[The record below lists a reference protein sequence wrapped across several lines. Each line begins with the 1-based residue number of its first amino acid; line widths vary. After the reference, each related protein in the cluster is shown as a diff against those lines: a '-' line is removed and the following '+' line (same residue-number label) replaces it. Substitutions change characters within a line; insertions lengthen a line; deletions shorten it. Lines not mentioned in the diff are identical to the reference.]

1 MASTFASM
9 VGVGVTTWNAR
20 ALIVADPI
28 SLNIAYGGNSI
39 GVSDS
44 SLALSVE
51 LSSAGEYFTTLND
64 FSNSDTSLLRP
75 LIDIPVSAEIKFD
88 VNVSNVSLK
97 PILIISSDDVTE
109 DDLFRYIDVDLD
121 LKTFIETFD
130 LETVL
135 TNVTSLLTVIENYG
149 PNLTVSNVP
158 SAVTALFDKL
168 KDAKEFGAALQQFIH
183 ITSQGEVES
192 HFLVQ

>member
-20 ALIVADPI
+20 VSIVADPI

-88 VNVSNVSLK
+88 INVSNVSLK

-109 DDLFRYIDVDLD
+109 DDFFSYIDVDLD
-121 LKTFIETFD
+121 LKTFIENFD

-135 TNVTSLLTVIENYG
+135 TNITSLLTVIENYG
-149 PNLTVSNVP
+149 PNLTVANVP

-168 KDAKEFGAALQQFIH
+168 KDAKEFGAALQQFTN
-183 ITSQGEVES
+183 ITSQGEVKVT
-192 HFLVQ
+192 F

>member
-20 ALIVADPI
+20 ASIVADPI

-88 VNVSNVSLK
+88 INVSNVSLI
-97 PILIISSDDVTE
+97 PIFIISSDDVTE
-109 DDLFRYIDVDLD
+109 DDFFSYIDFDLD
-121 LKTFIETFD
+121 LKTFIENFD

-135 TNVTSLLTVIENYG
+135 TNITSLLTVIENYG
-149 PNLTVSNVP
+149 PNLTVANVP

-168 KDAKEFGAALQQFIH
+168 KDAKEFGAALQQFTN
-183 ITSQGEVES
+183 ITSQGEVKVT
-192 HFLVQ
+192 F

>member
-20 ALIVADPI
+20 VSIVADPI

-88 VNVSNVSLK
+88 INVSNVSLK

-109 DDLFRYIDVDLD
+109 DDFFSYIDVDLD
-121 LKTFIETFD
+121 LKTFIENFD

-135 TNVTSLLTVIENYG
+135 TNITSLLTVIENYG
-149 PNLTVSNVP
+149 PNLTVANVP

-168 KDAKEFGAALQQFIH
+168 KDAKEFGAALQQFIN
-183 ITSQGEVES
+183 ITSQGEVKVT
-192 HFLVQ
+192 F